1 MRITLLAFMATFA
14 STVTSVKR
22 GDYPTISI
30 PGLDK
35 VDAIS
40 AGSVGYQ
47 ASSNMFSIDTGSIGN
62 YGTTKAPD
70 MAVNQPQDFGMASPE
85 FNGPAVS
92 YTARVSSF
100 KAPELSIKGC
110 QPTSNLGNCV
120 TGGES
125 TYGIALPR
133 RFTRPTAS
141 R

>member
-1 MRITLLAFMATFA
+1 MLAFMATFA
-14 STVTSVKR
+14 ATVSSVKR

-35 VDAIS
+35 VDTVS

-70 MAVNQPQDFGMASPE
+70 MAVNQPQDYGMASPE
-85 FNGPAVS
+85 FNGPAIS
-92 YTARVSSF
+92 YTSKVSAYT
-100 KAPELSIKGC
+100 APELKIKGC
-110 QPTSNLGNCV
+110 QPTGNLGNCV
-120 TGGES
+120 KGGES
-125 TYGIALPR
+125 SYGIALPKK
-133 RFTRPTAS
+133 FTRPTAS